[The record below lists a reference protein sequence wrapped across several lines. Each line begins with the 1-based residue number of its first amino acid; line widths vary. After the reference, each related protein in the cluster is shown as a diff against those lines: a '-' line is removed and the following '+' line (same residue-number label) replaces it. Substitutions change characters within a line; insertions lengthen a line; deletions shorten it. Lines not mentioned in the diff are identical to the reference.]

1 VRGRGERVKVG
12 LGNDFLMSLLLI
24 FFLLWGEAR
33 RCAAVDSFNLFFF
46 FFPSSS
52 STCCGSKERTTPDRR
67 HPIGRVK
74 PFSVCLFFSPRLF
87 QTHSP
92 PKNKNMTSP
101 FAQRA
106 SPSLETNQLSSSSP
120 INTEKSK
127 KTIFQFNR
135 FFKKVK
141 I

>member
-1 VRGRGERVKVG
+1 V
-12 LGNDFLMSLLLI
+12 
-24 FFLLWGEAR
+24 
-33 RCAAVDSFNLFFF
+33 
-46 FFPSSS
+46 
-52 STCCGSKERTTPDRR
+52 
-67 HPIGRVK
+67 PI
-74 PFSVCLFFSPRLF
+74 FSPRLF

-92 PKNKNMTSP
+92 KEHDIIVCAESIAESGK
-101 FAQRA
+101 
-106 SPSLETNQLSSSSP
+106 NQLSSSSP